1 ATPVLFSA
9 EIICQVESRAQMSG
23 KNYTRVTKFILVG
36 FSNLPELQGLF
47 LIMFLAFYLITLTGN
62 LLIILVTL
70 AEPALHTPMY
80 FFLRNLSFLEISYTS
95 VTLPKMLTDKAIS
108 FAGCAAQMC
117 FILFLGGTEC
127 FLLGAMAYDRYVAIC
142 NPLHYTHILNS
153 TRYIGMA
160 AVSWLSGLLM
170 GLGHTSVIFTLPFCD
185 SNEINH
191 FFCDI
196 PPVLK
201 LACGDTHLNEI
212 AVFAVTM
219 LFLPF
224 PFILILASYFLI
236 LNMVLKMPSPEGR
249 RKAFSTCSSHL
260 VVLTL
265 FYGSAS
271 VMYLRPKSAYSSDME
286 KFISLFYTIITPM
299 LNPIIYSLR
308 NREVKQ
314 ALRRTI
320 ARKGFL
326 KRRK

>member
-1 ATPVLFSA
+1 M
-9 EIICQVESRAQMSG
+9 EM
-23 KNYTRVTKFILVG
+23 KNQSIVTEFILMG
-36 FSNLPELQGLF
+36 LSSLQEMQTPL
-47 LIMFLAFYLITLTGN
+47 FLAFTFIYLAALTGN
-62 LLIILVTL
+62 ILIILTITSSKS
-70 AEPALHTPMY
+70 LHTPMY
-80 FFLRNLSFLEISYTS
+80 FLLLNLSSINVLSVS
-95 VTLPKMLTDKAIS
+95 VTTPKINLLSADKTIS
-108 FAGCAAQMC
+108 FAGCAAQMY
-117 FILFLGGTEC
+117 FLLFLGGTEYL
-127 FLLGAMAYDRYVAIC
+127 LLGAMAYDRYVAIC

-170 GLGHTSVIFTLPFCD
+170 ALGHTSIIFTLPFCD

-212 AVFAVTM
+212 AVFAVAMMFIT
-219 LFLPF
+219 F

-236 LNMVLKMPSPEGR
+236 LNTVMKMPSPEGR
-249 RKAFSTCSSHL
+249 RKAFSTCSAHL
-260 VVLTL
+260 VVVSL

-271 VMYLRPKSAYSSDME
+271 VMYLRPNSAYSPDMD
-286 KFISLFYTIITPM
+286 KLLSLFYTIITPM

-314 ALRRTI
+314 ALRRMFTLGWG
-320 ARKGFL
+320 RFL
-326 KRRK
+326 PHHISFHFHV